1 MAEGMV
7 GGGLILTPLICLCPN
22 PTGERL
28 SVQAALR
35 GYARLFVLKDPAHLL
50 VPIPPRFM
58 SSLLLAKI
66 PLISINSLN
75 WQ

>member
-7 GGGLILTPLICLCPN
+7 GGGLILIPLICLFPK

-28 SVQAALR
+28 GVQAALH

-50 VPIPPRFM
+50 VPIPPRCM

>member
-7 GGGLILTPLICLCPN
+7 AGGLILIPLICFCPK

-28 SVQAALR
+28 GVQAALH
-35 GYARLFVLKDPAHLL
+35 GYARLFLLKDPAHL
-50 VPIPPRFM
+50 VPIPPRCV